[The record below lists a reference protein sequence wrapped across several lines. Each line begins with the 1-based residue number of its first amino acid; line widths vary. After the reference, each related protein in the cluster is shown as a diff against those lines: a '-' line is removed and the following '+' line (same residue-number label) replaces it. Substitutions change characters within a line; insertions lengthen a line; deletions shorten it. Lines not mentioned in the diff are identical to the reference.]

1 MEKVELKT
9 LKVADLEHAPW
20 NPRSAEELAW
30 DNPAM
35 VELIES
41 VKAGGINQ
49 SLAVWDRGKGEP
61 LLVIAGNRRLEAAR
75 ACGLRSVPA
84 LVYVGITEGRAHE
97 ITRAENEMRRGID
110 PLRDAEL
117 IGRMLKLG
125 VSQKTVAAHFA
136 MSEAMVCRRV
146 KLLGLIDE
154 VRDVAAAGH
163 NIATDALEQI
173 ALYPE
178 ETQRECLAEIKRA
191 VSRCRNGSMVRWGD
205 LKYDFDRQTRSL
217 DGAKF
222 DTSCCK
228 ACALRTGAQ
237 ADLWGEVPEDGKLGS
252 CLKPECYERHLR
264 EYLAGRVAA
273 EVGAGVQTVD
283 AEAEDF
289 HEYQLNCRD
298 EFAQRKSK
306 RTPVAWWFWHQYSDK
321 PTIYWGPTLEDFRA
335 ILAAEEAEEEAEAE
349 KERNISAEERAKRE
363 AEDAERKRIAAE
375 RAALCDAVQHTV
387 KAVLHPLPSYGERD
401 KFRNLAKKHVVG
413 KAFKGAAADLMAE
426 IVTDWFY
433 DYASDDE
440 DELRVLIAFPALAKA
455 FKVKPAEV
463 KAYQVAAKALA
474 DFDKKNGEN
483 N

>member
-75 ACGLRSVPA
+75 ACDLRSVPA
-84 LVYVGITEGRAHE
+84 LVYVGISEGRAHE

-154 VRDVAAAGH
+154 VREVAASKH

-178 ETQRECLAEIKRA
+178 ETQRECLATIKRIA
-191 VSRCRNGSMVRWGD
+191 GRSGSTVRWGD

-222 DTSCCK
+222 DTSCCQ
-228 ACALRTGAQ
+228 ACPLRTGAQ
-237 ADLWGEVPEDGKLGS
+237 PDLWGEVPEDGKLGS
-252 CLKPECYERHLR
+252 CLKCECYERHLR
-264 EYLAGRVAA
+264 EYLAGLVAA
-273 EVGAGVQTVD
+273 DVGSGVQLVD
-283 AEAEDF
+283 AEAEGF
-289 HEYQLNCRD
+289 YQYQISNRT
-298 EFAQRKSK
+298 EFGPRKSK
-306 RTPVAWWFWHQYSDK
+306 RTPVAWWFWDSYSDK
-321 PTIYWGPTLEDFRA
+321 LTIFWGPTLEAYRA
-335 ILAAEEAEEEAEAE
+335 IVEAEEAEREAAAEAARNVSE
-349 KERNISAEERAKRE
+349 KERAEREAKAAELSRLDKERDGLRSAVTSAAEAISAHYCEMDDAKVV
-363 AEDAERKRIAAE
+363 K
-375 RAALCDAVQHTV
+375 LVKSAVI
-387 KAVLHPLPSYGERD
+387 G
-401 KFRNLAKKHVVG
+401 AK
-413 KAFKGAAADLMAE
+413 FKGAAATLLAE
-426 IVTDWFY
+426 AVATWFGDCSTDE
-433 DYASDDE
+433 E
-440 DELRVLIAFPALAKA
+440 DAIRLVVAFPAFAKA
-455 FKVKPAEV
+455 LKVKATEL
-463 KAYQVAAKALA
+463 KAYQSAKKALA
-474 DFDKKNGEN
+474 DFDKKNYRGE
-483 N
+483 

>member
-75 ACGLRSVPA
+75 ACDLRSVPA
-84 LVYVGITEGRAHE
+84 LVYVGISEGRAHE

-154 VRDVAAAGH
+154 VREVAASKH

-178 ETQRECLAEIKRA
+178 ETQRECLSAIKRIA
-191 VSRCRNGSMVRWGD
+191 GRSGSTVRWGD

-222 DTSCCK
+222 DTSCCV
-228 ACALRTGAQ
+228 ACPLRTGAQ
-237 ADLWGEVPEDGKLGS
+237 PDLWGEVAEDGKLGS
-252 CLKPECYERHLR
+252 CLKCECYERHLR
-264 EYLAGRVAA
+264 EYLAGLVAA
-273 EVGAGVQTVD
+273 DVGSGVQLVD
-283 AEAEDF
+283 AEAEGF
-289 HEYQLNCRD
+289 YPYQISNRT
-298 EFAQRKSK
+298 EFGPRKSK
-306 RTPVAWWFWHQYSDK
+306 RTPVAWWFWESYSDK
-321 PTIYWGPTLEDFRA
+321 LTIFWGPTLEAFRA
-335 ILAAEEAEEEAEAE
+335 TLEAEDAEREAAAE
-349 KERNISAEERAKRE
+349 KERNISDEERAKRE
-363 AEDAERKRIAAE
+363 AEADERKRLAE
-375 RAALCDAVQHTV
+375 ERSALRDALGHTV
-387 KAVLHPLPSYGERD
+387 DAILVHIPEKSAGKFQKLVKA
-401 KFRNLAKKHVVG
+401 HVVG
-413 KAFKGAAADLMAE
+413 KAFKGAAAAILAE
-426 IVTDWFY
+426 IVDDWFY
-433 DYASDDE
+433 DCAQDDE
-440 DELRVLIAFPALAKA
+440 DSLRVLLAFPALLKA
-455 FKVKPAEV
+455 LKVKPAEL
-463 KAYQVAAKALA
+463 KAYHVAAKALA
-474 DFDKKNGEN
+474 DFDKKNYRGE
-483 N
+483 

>member
-75 ACGLRSVPA
+75 ACDLRSVPA
-84 LVYVGITEGRAHE
+84 LVYIGISEGRAHE

-154 VRDVAAAGH
+154 VREVVASKH
-163 NIATDALEQI
+163 NIATDALELI
-173 ALYPE
+173 AAYPS
-178 ETQRECLAEIKRA
+178 ETQQACFSDIKRLA
-191 VSRCRNGSMVRWGD
+191 STNSTVNRRDIKRI
-205 LKYDFDRQTRSL
+205 FIHQTRSL

-222 DTSCCK
+222 DTSVCLKCPE
-228 ACALRTGAQ
+228 RDGAWP
-237 ADLWGEVPEDGKLGS
+237 DLFDDKIPDGKLGS
-252 CLKPECYERHLR
+252 CLKCECYERHLR
-264 EYLAGRVAA
+264 EYLAGLVAA
-273 EVGAGVQTVD
+273 DVGSGVQLVD
-283 AEAEDF
+283 AEAEGF
-289 HEYQLNCRD
+289 YQYQISNRT
-298 EFAQRKSK
+298 EFGPRKSK
-306 RTPVAWWFWHQYSDK
+306 RTPVAWWFWDSYSDK
-321 PTIYWGPTLEDFRA
+321 LTIFWGPSLEEYRA
-335 ILAAEEAEEEAEAE
+335 ALEAEDAEREAAAE
-349 KERNISAEERAKRE
+349 KERNISDEERAKRE
-363 AEDAERKRIAAE
+363 AEAAERKRLTEE
-375 RAALCDAVQHTV
+375 RSALRDALGHTV
-387 KAVLHPLPSYGERD
+387 DAILVHIPEKSAGKFQKLVKA
-401 KFRNLAKKHVVG
+401 HVVG
-413 KAFKGAAADLMAE
+413 KAFKGAAAAILAE
-426 IVTDWFY
+426 IVDDWFY
-433 DYASDDE
+433 DCAQDDE
-440 DELRVLIAFPALAKA
+440 DSLRVLLAFPALLKA
-455 FKVKPAEV
+455 LKVKPAEL
-463 KAYQVAAKALA
+463 KAYHVAAKALA
-474 DFDKKNGEN
+474 DFDAKNGGN
-483 N
+483 D